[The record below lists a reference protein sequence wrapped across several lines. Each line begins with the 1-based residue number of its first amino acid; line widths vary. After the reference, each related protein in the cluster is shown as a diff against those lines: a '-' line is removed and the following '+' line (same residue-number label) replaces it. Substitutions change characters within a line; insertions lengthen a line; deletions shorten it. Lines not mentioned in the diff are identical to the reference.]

1 MNMAKYLFIALT
13 INLSAVTASMAED
26 RATKSELRAMAVEA
40 CHIAAEEKY
49 GDGSVIDAD
58 ESAKVQRDASRV
70 KWHRSLK
77 GMVVNMKIK
86 PDSKRKASYTCL
98 VKTDRTITFFKA

>member
-1 MNMAKYLFIALT
+1 MSIAKHLIVAIS
-13 INLSAVTASMAED
+13 INLLAASAVMAEE
-26 RATKSELRAMAVEA
+26 RATKSELRAIAVEA

-49 GDGSVIDAD
+49 GDGAVVDAD
-58 ESAKVQRDASRV
+58 ESAKVHRDASRV

-86 PDSKRKASYTCL
+86 PDSKRKAKYTCL
-98 VKTDRTITFFKA
+98 VKTDKSVTFFKA